1 MPYQVHLEMADGKA
15 LVSEAFSRFYEAQT
29 YASQKAKELRPYL
42 IAIREA
48 ESEKEKGSFG

>member
-1 MPYQVHLEMADGKA
+1 MADGKA
-15 LVSEAFSRFYEAQT
+15 LVSEAFARFYEAQT

-48 ESEKEKGSFG
+48 ESEEEKGAFG